1 MIGLVT
7 DTRTDGQTDGQMD
20 ESDFIGRCLVNDQR
34 PIILKSK
41 QTFYLT

>member
-7 DTRTDGQTDGQMD
+7 DTRIDGQTNGHMD

-34 PIILKSK
+34 PIIIKDK